1 MINRAFLPGIKDKKG
16 VREKVFP
23 LCDDCISVLSMGRE
37 VLNSRF
43 LDARMFPVIDNKS
56 INIYV
61 VPELIFGKE
70 DLKSISDNTTNFI
83 KNGLRTTEKLFSYL
97 AAQSEALVYHFL
109 FIGVS
114 MNSEKEELHIMI
126 EDVPPSRLKH
136 LEELWHATFRV
147 LLWNKAKNPVFNP
160 KDMGVDLDQAFR
172 TIYSTLIVLSGKDD
186 ADKNIMRNRIINI
199 IGRLLG
205 GKDVDVAFIK
215 QLMVRFRVIFQL
227 SVGQQVWIQ
236 RT

>member
-1 MINRAFLPGIKDKKG
+1 MIKPSFLPGIKDKKG

-97 AAQSEALVYHFL
+97 AAQSEALVYHFPL
-109 FIGVS
+109 YRRKYGTA
-114 MNSEKEELHIMI
+114 
-126 EDVPPSRLKH
+126 R
-136 LEELWHATFRV
+136 R
-147 LLWNKAKNPVFNP
+147 KNCI
-160 KDMGVDLDQAFR
+160 L
-172 TIYSTLIVLSGKDD
+172 
-186 ADKNIMRNRIINI
+186 
-199 IGRLLG
+199 
-205 GKDVDVAFIK
+205 
-215 QLMVRFRVIFQL
+215 
-227 SVGQQVWIQ
+227 
-236 RT
+236 